1 MVDLPCFGRPKA
13 LKRAPRFLWS
23 REAVA
28 KHHDAPQ
35 VRCRSHGL
43 THTRWWEDI
52 WGLLNFR
59 TPRGHYALM
68 SFALER
74 DWVPSAASLGFL
86 SIFDDND
93 LETSRT
99 VLKRSW
105 ICRFLGISG
114 SKTGR
119 PKTSEDPSPKVLK
132 HLAAAAGSAQ
142 DLLFLSWGHHERCQ
156 SVTDGLGHL
165 MRDSARAARNH
176 FISWIN
182 NSVGNRSKNLR
193 WEIIAPVKRLRSTS
207 SPEHLRWTFKMMQA
221 TCFLPWLSLDTAKAV
236 REYPLDS
243 LPQLLWTLKPPQVK
257 IGHSLPLAEKMWSLF
272 FPFQA
277 YQDN

>member
-1 MVDLPCFGRPKA
+1 MFWPSESTFHAKVSLKSRSSGKTSWCTSSALPLA
-13 LKRAPRFLWS
+13 LPLTWLVFLANKFTGKRQLHRFYNFHADTIRYCYLIS
-23 REAVA
+23 YT
-28 KHHDAPQ
+28 
-35 VRCRSHGL
+35 GL

-68 SFALER
+68 SSALER
-74 DWVPSAASLGFL
+74 DWVPWAASLGFL

-114 SKTGR
+114 S
-119 PKTSEDPSPKVLK
+119 SPKVLK

-156 SVTDGLGHL
+156 SVTGWAIWCGTQLGQL
-165 MRDSARAARNH
+165 GTILFLGSTTL
-176 FISWIN
+176 F
-182 NSVGNRSKNLR
+182 

-207 SPEHLRWTFKMMQA
+207 SPEHLRWKF
-221 TCFLPWLSLDTAKAV
+221 
-236 REYPLDS
+236 
-243 LPQLLWTLKPPQVK
+243 
-257 IGHSLPLAEKMWSLF
+257 
-272 FPFQA
+272 
-277 YQDN
+277 